1 MTALKW
7 ITNEAKKLKKAYPKR
22 FAKWTDYVAQA
33 SAIYAA
39 KHKGKSPVGKKKKI
53 GDYHI
58 NKADFAETHLITSP
72 RKKTEKKKKSYAVYR
87 NVDGTFKQIKRISG
101 MKKKAQSKVRSLHK
115 DTHSHNV
122 NIEVV
127 SGMMSASKQ
136 RHLNMLVDHYAKVSG
151 KYLIA
156 TGKEKTQLKKLMT
169 LIKREISKNK

>member
-33 SAIYAA
+33 SAIYAS
-39 KHKGKSPVGKKKKI
+39 KHKGKSPVG
-53 GDYHI
+53 
-58 NKADFAETHLITSP
+58 
-72 RKKTEKKKKSYAVYR
+72 KKKKSYAVYR

-136 RHLNMLVDHYAKVSG
+136 RHLNMLVDHYAKVSA
-151 KYLIA
+151 KYLVA
-156 TGKEKTQLKKLMT
+156 TGKEKTQLKKLMS

>member
-33 SAIYAA
+33 SAIYAS
-39 KHKGKSPVGKKKKI
+39 KHKGKSPVGKKHKVSGMK
-53 GDYHI
+53 
-58 NKADFAETHLITSP
+58 
-72 RKKTEKKKKSYAVYR
+72 KKTA
-87 NVDGTFKQIKRISG
+87 T
-101 MKKKAQSKVRSLHK
+101 KKKAQSKVRSLHK
-115 DTHSHNV
+115 DTKSHNV